1 MLTEVTL
8 KNLKPKEKSYKIADS
23 GSLYIEV
30 TPAGGKSWKLKYRY
44 LGKEKNCNSAPN

>member
-1 MLTEVTL
+1 MLTEVAL
-8 KNLKPKEKSYKIADS
+8 KNLKPKEKSYKMADS